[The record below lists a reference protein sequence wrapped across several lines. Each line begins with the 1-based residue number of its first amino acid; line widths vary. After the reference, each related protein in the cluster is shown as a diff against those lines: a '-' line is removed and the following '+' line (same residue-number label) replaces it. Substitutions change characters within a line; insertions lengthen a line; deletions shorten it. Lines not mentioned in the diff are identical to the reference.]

1 VSPRRL
7 PYQLCDVFTDRA
19 LTGNPLAV
27 FTDAQGLDTATMQAL
42 AREMNLSESTFVFP
56 GDEGCEAR
64 IRIFTPAVELPF
76 AGHPTLGTAF
86 VLGAAIA
93 GELVRLRTEAGII
106 PVRLTRQAG
115 RPTFGWMQQPL
126 PHQEPFPRADALL
139 AALGVSPRDQAVP
152 IELYDNG
159 PRYVYVQVE
168 SPAEVTALSPDMGR
182 LAALGRLAISVFA
195 RDGAR
200 WKCRVFVP
208 GAGVPED
215 PATGSA
221 AGPLAYHL
229 ARHGQIGFGDE
240 ILIEQGLELG
250 RPSRLHARAVG
261 SAARLAALE
270 VGGAA
275 VVIGGGE
282 LWLDVPEA
290 PRDRFQTS
298 A

>member
-1 VSPRRL
+1 MSQRRL
-7 PYQLCDVFTDRA
+7 PYQLCDVFTDRP

-27 FTDAQGLDTATMQAL
+27 FTDAQGLDAATMQAL
-42 AREMNLSESTFVFP
+42 AREMNLSESTFIFP
-56 GDEGCEAR
+56 GDNACDAR

-86 VLGAAIA
+86 ALAATIP
-93 GELVRLRTEAGII
+93 GELVRLRTDAGVI
-106 PVRLTRQAG
+106 PVRLTRDAD

-126 PHQEPFPRADALL
+126 PHQEPFAQTDALL
-139 AALGVSPRDQAVP
+139 AALGISRRDEAVP

-168 SPAEVTALSPDMGR
+168 SPAAVAALRPDMGR

-240 ILIEQGLELG
+240 IVLDQGVELG

-261 SAARLAALE
+261 SSARLTALE
-270 VGGAA
+270 VGGSA

-290 PRDRFQTS
+290 PRGRSQTS